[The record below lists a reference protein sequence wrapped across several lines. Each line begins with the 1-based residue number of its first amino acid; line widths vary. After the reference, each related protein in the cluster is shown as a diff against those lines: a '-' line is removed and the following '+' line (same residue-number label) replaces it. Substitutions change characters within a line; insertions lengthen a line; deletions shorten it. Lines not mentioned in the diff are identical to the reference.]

1 MMIALKFIGMKCLY
15 NKSYRRN
22 NKMLS
27 FRTQNRKSKI
37 KNAILKSIMLLLFTI
52 TIICFC
58 IIDTP
63 NNTPIIIIASISMAI
78 LSGLVYL
85 NRVAI
90 NQWMDK

>member
-1 MMIALKFIGMKCLY
+1 
-15 NKSYRRN
+15 
-22 NKMLS
+22 MLS

-37 KNAILKSIMLLLFTI
+37 KNAILKSIMILLFTI
-52 TIICFC
+52 TVVCFC

-63 NNTPIIIIASISMAI
+63 NNTPIIITASISMTL
-78 LSGLVYL
+78 LSGLLYL

>member
-1 MMIALKFIGMKCLY
+1 
-15 NKSYRRN
+15 
-22 NKMLS
+22 MLS
-27 FRTQNRKSKI
+27 FRTQNRKAKI
-37 KNAILKSIMLLLFTI
+37 KNAILKSIMLLLFCI

-63 NNTPIIIIASISMAI
+63 NNTPIIIIALVSMVI

>member
-1 MMIALKFIGMKCLY
+1 
-15 NKSYRRN
+15 
-22 NKMLS
+22 MLS
-27 FRTQNRKSKI
+27 FRNQNRKSKI
-37 KNAILKSIMLLLFTI
+37 KNAILKSIMLLLFCI

-63 NNTPIIIIASISMAI
+63 NNTPIIITASISMII
-78 LSGLVYL
+78 LSGLLYL

>member
-1 MMIALKFIGMKCLY
+1 
-15 NKSYRRN
+15 
-22 NKMLS
+22 MLS

-37 KNAILKSIMLLLFTI
+37 KNAILKSIMLLLFCI
-52 TIICFC
+52 TIVCFC
-58 IIDTP
+58 LIDTP
-63 NNTPIIIIASISMAI
+63 NNTPIVITASISMVI

>member
-1 MMIALKFIGMKCLY
+1 
-15 NKSYRRN
+15 
-22 NKMLS
+22 MLS
-27 FRTQNRKSKI
+27 FRTQNRKAKI
-37 KNAILKSIMLLLFTI
+37 KNAILKSIMILLFTI

-63 NNTPIIIIASISMAI
+63 NNTPIIITASISMLI
-78 LSGLVYL
+78 LSGLLYL

>member
-1 MMIALKFIGMKCLY
+1 
-15 NKSYRRN
+15 
-22 NKMLS
+22 MLS

-37 KNAILKSIMLLLFTI
+37 KNAILKLIMVLLFTI
-52 TIICFC
+52 TIVCFC
-58 IIDTP
+58 LVDTP
-63 NNTPIIIIASISMAI
+63 NNTPIIITALVSMAI

>member
-1 MMIALKFIGMKCLY
+1 
-15 NKSYRRN
+15 
-22 NKMLS
+22 MLS
-27 FRTQNRKSKI
+27 FRTQNRKAKI
-37 KNAILKSIMLLLFTI
+37 KNAILKSIMVLLFCI

-58 IIDTP
+58 LIDTP
-63 NNTPIIIIASISMAI
+63 NNTPIIITALISMSI

>member
-1 MMIALKFIGMKCLY
+1 
-15 NKSYRRN
+15 
-22 NKMLS
+22 MLS

-63 NNTPIIIIASISMAI
+63 NNTSIIITASISMTF
-78 LSGLVYL
+78 LSGLLYL

-90 NQWMDK
+90 NQWIDK

>member
-1 MMIALKFIGMKCLY
+1 
-15 NKSYRRN
+15 
-22 NKMLS
+22 MLS
-27 FRTQNRKSKI
+27 FRTQNRKAKI
-37 KNAILKSIMLLLFTI
+37 KNAILKSIMLLLFCI

-63 NNTPIIIIASISMAI
+63 NNTPIVITALVSMVI
-78 LSGLVYL
+78 LSGLLYI

>member
-1 MMIALKFIGMKCLY
+1 
-15 NKSYRRN
+15 
-22 NKMLS
+22 MLS

-52 TIICFC
+52 TIVCFC

-63 NNTPIIIIASISMAI
+63 NNAPIIITALVSMSL

-85 NRVAI
+85 NREQI
-90 NQWMDK
+90 NQFMDK

>member
-1 MMIALKFIGMKCLY
+1 
-15 NKSYRRN
+15 
-22 NKMLS
+22 MLS

-37 KNAILKSIMLLLFTI
+37 KNAILKSIMILLFI
-52 TIICFC
+52 VTIICFC

-78 LSGLVYL
+78 LSGLLYL